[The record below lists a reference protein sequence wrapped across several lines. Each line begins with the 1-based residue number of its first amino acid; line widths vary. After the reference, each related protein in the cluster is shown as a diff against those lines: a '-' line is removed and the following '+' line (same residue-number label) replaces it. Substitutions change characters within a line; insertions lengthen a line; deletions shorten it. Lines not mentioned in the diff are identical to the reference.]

1 MRSTQIANERL
12 QLIQKI
18 ESLEKQGKFHTPAE
32 NDPPH
37 EELLPEEI
45 DYLLEKRSSRIKMK
59 LANFVGDNYFKRLIR
74 KGELMIDGVEGR
86 EHLSALENG
95 AMLTCN
101 HFSIADHYMVYH
113 AVKKYLPKKYLHKI
127 IREGNYKGF
136 KGLYGFLF
144 RHCNTLPLSSNR
156 RTMMKFFLATQALL
170 KNGETVLIYP
180 EQEMWRNYKK
190 PRPFL
195 VGAFKIACKADVP
208 VVPIFI
214 TMQDSERLDKDGCL
228 LQRHTVHIMPAVYPD
243 KTLGDKER
251 VETMQKQVETL
262 YKEKYEQV
270 YGVPLQYTCNV

>member
-156 RTMMKFFLATQALL
+156 RTMMKFFSATQALL

-214 TMQDSERLDKDGCL
+214 TMQDSKRLDKDGCL
-228 LQRHTVHIMPAVYPD
+228 LQRYTVHIMPAVYPD

-251 VETMQKQVETL
+251 VESMQKQVETL

>member
-74 KGELMIDGVEGR
+74 KGELMIDGVEGT

-156 RTMMKFFLATQALL
+156 RTMMKFFSATQALL
-170 KNGETVLIYP
+170 KSGETVLIYP

-214 TMQDSERLDKDGCL
+214 TMQDSKRLDKDGCL
-228 LQRHTVHIMPAVYPD
+228 LQRYTVHIMPAVYPD